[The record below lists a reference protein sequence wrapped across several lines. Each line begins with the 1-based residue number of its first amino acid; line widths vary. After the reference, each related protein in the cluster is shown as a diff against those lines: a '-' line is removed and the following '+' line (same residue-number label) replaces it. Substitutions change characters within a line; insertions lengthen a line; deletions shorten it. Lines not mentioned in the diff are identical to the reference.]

1 MPVILDNQLYLFL
14 DIINNSEAEK
24 YRMADHIY
32 GLNANNTGKNQ
43 GRSYNSVGRIVVSS
57 MREALASIS
66 NTEHLRGAGKLASI
80 TQGVQG
86 EPEIHKT

>member
-1 MPVILDNQLYLFL
+1 MSLALVPRSVLPKLAGGSSWAHHVFQHEQLDW
-14 DIINNSEAEK
+14 
-24 YRMADHIY
+24 
-32 GLNANNTGKNQ
+32 
-43 GRSYNSVGRIVVSS
+43 SYNSVGRIVVSS